1 MVSLAEAIKGLET
14 SLSDEDE
21 DKFNCAVVSNET
33 MKQTKWEMKSHTYMI
48 IITVSTCM
56 FLAELILPYQ
66 ELSSQHC

>member
-33 MKQTKWEMKSHTYMI
+33 MEQTKWEMKSHT
-48 IITVSTCM
+48 CM
-56 FLAELILPYQ
+56 FLAKLILPYQ